1 MLKKMKM
8 IEINKEM
15 LNALS
20 EVYRFVER
28 YVEIYK
34 DDEPIEKGIE
44 TDAQHF
50 SKILPNIKKILDSQP
65 KIIKENKTPKL
76 NEGEI
81 IIHKNELYTKLK
93 YAKESVNP
101 NYKYCVVD
109 AEINECYL
117 TQDLFTAMKK
127 AKSLSIIKDDFSYV
141 LEIRKVNDGTY
152 RTFKIFAYDNDYYK
166 DYGYGEMFLH
176 FNYIAERV
184 LTPIILK

>member
-1 MLKKMKM
+1 MEM
-8 IEINKEM
+8 IEINKEN
-15 LNALS
+15 LDTLL

-65 KIIKENKTPKL
+65 KIIKENKTLKL

-127 AKSLSIIKDDFSYV
+127 AKALSLLKDDFCYI
-141 LEIRKVNDGTY
+141 LEIRKVKDGTY
-152 RTFKIFAYDNDYYK
+152 RTFKIGAYNNDYYK

>member
-1 MLKKMKM
+1 MLVNVN
-8 IEINKEM
+8 ENE

-50 SKILPNIKKILDSQP
+50 SKILPNIKKILDAQP

-81 IIHKNELYTKLK
+81 VLHKNELYCKLK
-93 YAKESVNP
+93 HAKESVNP

-109 AEINECYL
+109 AYINECYL
-117 TQDLFTAMKK
+117 TQDLFSAMRK
-127 AKSLSIIKDDFSYV
+127 AKSLSIIKDCFCYV

-152 RTFKIFAYDNDYYK
+152 RTFKIGAYKNDYHK
-166 DYGYGEMFLH
+166 DYGNGEMFLH

-184 LTPIILK
+184 FKPIIL

>member
-1 MLKKMKM
+1 MEM
-8 IEINKEM
+8 IEINKEN
-15 LNALS
+15 LDALS

-50 SKILPNIKKILDSQP
+50 SKILPNIKKILDTQP
-65 KIIKENKTPKL
+65 KTIKENKAPKL
-76 NEGEI
+76 NEDEI
-81 IIHKNELYTKLK
+81 VLHKNELYCKIK
-93 YAKESVNP
+93 HAKESVNP

-117 TQDLFTAMKK
+117 TQDLSNAMKK

-184 LTPIILK
+184 LTPTILK